1 MISAGTSL
9 GIYATI
15 TLIYFV
21 LKYLLVENFK
31 IINENGYP
39 HGLNSLLSLV
49 YYVIMIFAQYYVNVM
64 NTYKKC
70 GESQV
75 WHAMIYTF
83 VPNVLIFGLLIVVL
97 DVFPGFLKPFSNTI
111 GYALVWLLGDVRNV
125 FNKMLVSKNKSRF
138 IQQVY
143 DDNSMMINEM
153 ATGPKGNI
161 VEFINQAAAP
171 GPDRLFNNR
180 YKEHLPK
187 LFNLVVIKD
196 LVSKYI
202 WYMLVGSLVV
212 STSFNSINNMRCK
225 LSPAAIKRKEEDMD
239 KIEAQTTKDLE
250 RAKGT
255 ATKSFI

>member
-15 TLIYFV
+15 TLLYFV
-21 LKYLLVENFK
+21 FKYLLVENFK
-31 IINENGYP
+31 IINQNGYP

-49 YYVIMIFAQYYVNVM
+49 YYVLMIFAQYYVNVM

-75 WHAMIYTF
+75 WHAAIYTF
-83 VPNVLIFGLLIVVL
+83 VPNILIFGLLVVIL

-111 GYALVWLLGDVRNV
+111 GFGLVWLFGDIRNV
-125 FNKMLVSKNKSRF
+125 FNKMLISKNKSRF

-143 DDNSMMINEM
+143 DDNSMMVNEM
-153 ATGPKGNI
+153 SAGSKGNI
-161 VEFINQAAAP
+161 VEFIKKAAAP
-171 GPDRLFNNR
+171 GPDRLFNNK

-196 LVSKYI
+196 LISKYI

-225 LSPAAIKRKEEDMD
+225 LSPDAIKRRQEKEEETD
-239 KIEAQTTKDLE
+239 KETAKELN

-255 ATKSFI
+255 ATKVFI

>member
-15 TLIYFV
+15 TFIYFV
-21 LKYLLVENFK
+21 FKYLLVENFK

-39 HGLNSLLSLV
+39 NGLNSLLSLV
-49 YYVIMIFAQYYVNVM
+49 YYVLMIFAQYYVNVL

-75 WHAMIYTF
+75 WHAFIYTF
-83 VPNVLIFGLLIVVL
+83 VPNILIFGLLVVVL

-111 GYALVWLLGDVRNV
+111 GYAFVWLFGDVRNV
-125 FNKMLVSKNKSRF
+125 FNKMLISKNKSRF

-153 ATGPKGNI
+153 STGPNGNI
-161 VEFINQAAAP
+161 VEFIKRAAAP
-171 GPDRLFNNR
+171 GPDRLFNSR

-196 LVSKYI
+196 LISKYI
-202 WYMLVGSLVV
+202 WFMLVGSLVV

-225 LSPAAIKRKEEDMD
+225 LSPGAIKKRDERENEMEKQL
-239 KIEAQTTKDLE
+239 KQDLN
-250 RAKGT
+250 RAKGIS
-255 ATKSFI
+255 TKSFI